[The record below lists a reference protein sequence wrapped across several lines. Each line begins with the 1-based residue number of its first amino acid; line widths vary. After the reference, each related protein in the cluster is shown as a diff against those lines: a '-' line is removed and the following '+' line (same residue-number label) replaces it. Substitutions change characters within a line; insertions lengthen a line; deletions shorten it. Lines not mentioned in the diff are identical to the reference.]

1 MTVEEAQAVPEAP
14 ARTRGLIACLSFAAL
29 TGSVVA
35 GLGNPIVLTVAGE
48 RHVSLPAAQWTL
60 IITLLVGV
68 VGTPV
73 VSRLADGRLRRQV
86 LIAAVLVVSAGSL
99 VGALVPTF
107 PGLLGGRALQGLGYA
122 LVPLTVSVA
131 RERLRG
137 PVLDRTLGVLS
148 TSVAVG
154 VGIGNP
160 ISGLCVLLAGYR
172 AAFGFAFLVSAAG
185 AVWLWRR
192 VPPTDADLRPVR
204 IDLPG
209 AILLGT
215 GLGAVL
221 LAVARADVWG
231 WASAPVLLLAL
242 GGAAL
247 LALWVAVELRVP
259 APLVDL
265 RLACARGI
273 LGANVA
279 ALLLGVTLFGGMS
292 AVVLLIQRPPSGG
305 VGFGYSVFVTGL
317 LTTPMALATLVSP
330 PVARALARR
339 VGEQVVLPIGAAVAA
354 AAFGTFAALH
364 SSTWHIAL
372 AMALMGVGVGI
383 SYSAMPLIIVARTPA
398 ERTASATGTNQVL
411 RLMGGSVGAACVA
424 AVLAAHTPAG
434 SGRPAESGYV
444 VAALVVS
451 GVGLLAAVAGWLLVP
466 RTDPSSSRPRR
477 PAEQLPLA
485 LES

>member
-1 MTVEEAQAVPEAP
+1 MTTQEMQAAPTAP
-14 ARTRGLIACLSFAAL
+14 ARARGLIACLSFAAL

-35 GLGNPIVLTVAGE
+35 GLGNPIVLTVATE

-73 VSRLADGRLRRQV
+73 VSRLSDGRMKQQV
-86 LIAAVLVVSAGSL
+86 LILAVLVVAAGSL

-107 PGLLGGRALQGLGYA
+107 AGLLTGRALQGLGYA

-192 VPPTDADLRPVR
+192 VPPSESDVRPVR
-204 IDLPG
+204 VDLPG

-221 LAVARADVWG
+221 LGVARADVWG
-231 WASAPVLLLAL
+231 WASAPVLGLAF
-242 GGAAL
+242 GGVAL
-247 LALWVAVELRVP
+247 LIVWVAVELRVP

-273 LGANVA
+273 LGANLA
-279 ALLLGVTLFGGMS
+279 ALLLGVTLFGGAS
-292 AVVLLIQRPPSGG
+292 VVVLLIQRPPSDG

-317 LTTPMALATLVSP
+317 LMTPMALATLLSP
-330 PVARALARR
+330 PAARALARR
-339 VGEQVVLPIGAAVAA
+339 VGEQVVLPIGATVAA
-354 AAFGTFAALH
+354 AAFATFAVLH
-364 SSTWHIAL
+364 DHTWHIAL
-372 AMALMGVGVGI
+372 TMALMGVGVGI
-383 SYSAMPLIIVARTPA
+383 SYSAMPLIIIARTPP

-411 RLMGGSVGAACVA
+411 RLMGGSVGAAVVA
-424 AVLAAHTPAG
+424 AVLAAHTAPGAQ
-434 SGRPAESGYV
+434 PAEAGYV
-444 VAALVVS
+444 VAALVVTS
-451 GVGLLAAVAGWLLVP
+451 VGLLAAVAGRLLVP
-466 RTDPSSSRPRR
+466 TAASGPAATPDGLVVVPS
-477 PAEQLPLA
+477 
-485 LES
+485 